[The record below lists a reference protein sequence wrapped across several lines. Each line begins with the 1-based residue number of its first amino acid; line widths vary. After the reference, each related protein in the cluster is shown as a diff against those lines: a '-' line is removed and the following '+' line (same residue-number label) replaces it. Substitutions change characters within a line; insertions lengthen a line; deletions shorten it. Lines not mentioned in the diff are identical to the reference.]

1 MSETG
6 GKSEIL
12 NKFLYVVEPSRFTGV
27 ISMGNNSEG
36 RRPLDVLD
44 RAKGDRVIA
53 NLKNGAT
60 VSGEL
65 KAFDLHLNMWLEN
78 ASVTDDEGQTDYG
91 KLLVRG
97 DNVIVVSPE

>member
-1 MSETG
+1 
-6 GKSEIL
+6 
-12 NKFLYVVEPSRFTGV
+12 
-27 ISMGNNSEG
+27 MGDNSDG

-53 NLKNGAT
+53 KLKNGAT
-60 VSGEL
+60 ITGKL
-65 KAFDLHLNMWLEN
+65 KAFDLHLNMWLED
-78 ASVTDDEGQTDYG
+78 ASVDNDGKTDYG

>member
-1 MSETG
+1 
-6 GKSEIL
+6 
-12 NKFLYVVEPSRFTGV
+12 
-27 ISMGNNSEG
+27 MGNDDG
-36 RRPLDVLD
+36 RQPLDVLD

-53 NLKNGAT
+53 ELKDGST
-60 VSGEL
+60 VTGEL

-78 ASVTDDEGQTDYG
+78 ASRNEEDGRTDYG